1 MLTAAF
7 FLAVHRKHGL
17 NSTIGGSFVP
27 SPTGR
32 NLPKSAFLCVAS
44 YRLALAGMSAMPH
57 RMGGLSD
64 DAPPRHGEFWRSA
77 LKGAPRPNRA
87 VGPLR

>member
-1 MLTAAF
+1 
-7 FLAVHRKHGL
+7 
-17 NSTIGGSFVP
+17 
-27 SPTGR
+27 
-32 NLPKSAFLCVAS
+32 
-44 YRLALAGMSAMPH
+44 MSAMPH